1 MNVNSNINTDFIRDS
16 SENVQSSF
24 EEVACTQDIEENQQ
38 NENETDFCNSD
49 SEHAVSDTDLISD
62 VESEE
67 EERPNL
73 EQSTE
78 TGRNQEE
85 TYIPTELKQGIFKFL
100 TTFRD

>member
-1 MNVNSNINTDFIRDS
+1 MNVNSSINTDFIRDS

-67 EERPNL
+67 ERPNL
-73 EQSTE
+73 EQSTK

>member
-1 MNVNSNINTDFIRDS
+1 MNVNPNINTDFIRDS
-16 SENVQSSF
+16 SENIQSSF
-24 EEVACTQDIEENQQ
+24 EEVGCTQDIEENQQ
-38 NENETDFCNSD
+38 NENETDFSNSD

-62 VESEE
+62 VESEG
-67 EERPNL
+67 ERPNL

>member
-1 MNVNSNINTDFIRDS
+1 MNVNPNINTDFIRDS

-38 NENETDFCNSD
+38 NENETDFSNSD
-49 SEHAVSDTDLISD
+49 SEHAVSGTDLISD

-67 EERPNL
+67 GRPNL

>member
-1 MNVNSNINTDFIRDS
+1 MNVNPNINTDFIRDS
-16 SENVQSSF
+16 SENIQSSF
-24 EEVACTQDIEENQQ
+24 EEVGCTQDIEENQQ
-38 NENETDFCNSD
+38 NENETDFSNSD

-67 EERPNL
+67 GRPNL